1 VPNQTG
7 DGCSSLHPF
16 FDKRR
21 LVVLIAQVL
30 AFGVVIGLA
39 IAPRAIV
46 PLLRAALVLYAL
58 GITP

>member
-1 VPNQTG
+1 
-7 DGCSSLHPF
+7 
-16 FDKRR
+16 
-21 LVVLIAQVL
+21 VVLIAQVL